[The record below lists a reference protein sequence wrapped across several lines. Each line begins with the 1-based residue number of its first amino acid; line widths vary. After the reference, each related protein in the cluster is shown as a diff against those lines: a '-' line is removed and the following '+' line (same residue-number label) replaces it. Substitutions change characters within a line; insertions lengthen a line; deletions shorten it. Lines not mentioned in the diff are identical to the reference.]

1 MMLDGNRKM
10 AASFATG
17 GQSPTSVS
25 RTLERVFEDA
35 QYSGE
40 VLLCGRNLKEYPK
53 FASKFDLADT
63 VYADI
68 SKNRFTEIPEEIG
81 EYASLE
87 RLNCYHNLIR
97 SIPENVGHL
106 QVLTHLNLSRNQLT
120 MLPAFLCQL
129 PMLEVLLANNN
140 KLVSL
145 PPEICKLE
153 RLMDLD
159 VSCNEISRL
168 PIEIGKLPL
177 LRRLNVRK
185 NLLVEIPPEISQLEL
200 RRIDFSANKIS
211 SIPIVFRS
219 MTTLEEMILDHN
231 PLTTPPAHVCTKGKA
246 HVMKFLQKVADRNKA
261 LLNDNEM
268 KWNCRKSFPQPAAPT
283 EEFSNLSPEQRWK
296 RHMLSSDSGYIDGS
310 DKSNWSLLEVN
321 KVSPPAWPECVSAT
335 PLAPCYDYIMRK
347 LGNNTNN
354 HHYLQ
359 QPTRL
364 YDNRIEVVNDLDEA
378 NCLALKAAE
387 AAKEQRQGRDEEL
400 QPKEPLREIPKEAAV
415 NSEPKTSSL
424 INMEDTFTRELQRQK
439 SNYERQ
445 KKHAVHLRMQQEE
458 AERELK
464 QPKSIDSQR
473 EEMRRL
479 NMIVKEKQDQEM
491 IRQRLQ
497 GDQDE
502 GKVESQQLPDAVQQQ
517 QQQQLAEVQK
527 SEELRRVEPVSR
539 VPLQEKEKATVRKDK
554 TEETLK
560 TKVDN
565 KINKERLKKNAVDN
579 CLSFLPLADSYDNCS
594 ENDYESMDT
603 SAGMLYSN
611 RKYGLGTR
619 AVKDEKKTTITTTT
633 SSTSQYRRIGSA
645 EPSKIKKQT
654 SDSASAS
661 NHLQKNGVPDENMN
675 PSPASSN
682 APSRSSSTS
691 SIHSSTNDKTV
702 SKTLSGSRL
711 RLDKSATSTS
721 SASSNVVRRT
731 KPGEKS
737 GSSQVSSTNSKIAV
751 TTSSRLHMSG
761 TKSNHVTPEEEFRLK
776 HEALMNQQKHESQIL
791 KQQLEEQRTKT
802 ASKDLVGMTKR
813 SPGDSSISYSSS
825 TAGTKTATKT
835 GKSLGS
841 GNKITPTGNRR
852 TTKLGLSSPSS
863 PSSAAPPPPHQNDK
877 GLNRKIV
884 LSANALKLLE
894 DLKDSDPNFTIRRHH
909 DQARGEIQQVES
921 LRNTIQA
928 RLKVTLPDNLPE
940 ALRDGVVLC
949 HLVNQIRPRAVATI
963 HVPSPAVPQLTMAK
977 CRRNVEHFL
986 EACRK
991 IGVDQAHLCA
1001 CDDIVEMLRPAR
1013 VAFTVE
1019 QLMCFPRL
1027 TAKDYLV
1034 TYFCAIILFSNL
1046 LLLWIFP
1053 QS

>member
-1 MMLDGNRKM
+1 
-10 AASFATG
+10 
-17 GQSPTSVS
+17 
-25 RTLERVFEDA
+25 
-35 QYSGE
+35 
-40 VLLCGRNLKEYPK
+40 
-53 FASKFDLADT
+53 
-63 VYADI
+63 
-68 SKNRFTEIPEEIG
+68 
-81 EYASLE
+81 
-87 RLNCYHNLIR
+87 
-97 SIPENVGHL
+97 
-106 QVLTHLNLSRNQLT
+106 
-120 MLPAFLCQL
+120 
-129 PMLEVLLANNN
+129 
-140 KLVSL
+140 
-145 PPEICKLE
+145 
-153 RLMDLD
+153 
-159 VSCNEISRL
+159 
-168 PIEIGKLPL
+168 
-177 LRRLNVRK
+177 
-185 NLLVEIPPEISQLEL
+185 
-200 RRIDFSANKIS
+200 
-211 SIPIVFRS
+211 
-219 MTTLEEMILDHN
+219 
-231 PLTTPPAHVCTKGKA
+231 
-246 HVMKFLQKVADRNKA
+246 MKFLQKVADRNKA

-424 INMEDTFTRELQRQK
+424 INMEDTFTRKSPYNGHKQGIEDPGQELQRQK

-565 KINKERLKKNAVDN
+565 N
-579 CLSFLPLADSYDNCS
+579 FLPLADSYDNCS

-761 TKSNHVTPEEEFRLK
+761 TKSNHVTP
-776 HEALMNQQKHESQIL
+776 
-791 KQQLEEQRTKT
+791 
-802 ASKDLVGMTKR
+802 R

-991 IGVDQAHLCA
+991 IGVDQGRMCSAH
-1001 CDDIVEMLRPAR
+1001 DILEEKGLAK
-1013 VAFTVE
+1013 VALTVSS
-1019 QLMCFPRL
+1019 
-1027 TAKDYLV
+1027 LV
-1034 TYFCAIILFSNL
+1034 ASTGSTKQAVV
-1046 LLLWIFP
+1046 
-1053 QS
+1053 

>member
-364 YDNRIEVVNDLDEA
+364 YDNRIE
-378 NCLALKAAE
+378 
-387 AAKEQRQGRDEEL
+387 
-400 QPKEPLREIPKEAAV
+400 
-415 NSEPKTSSL
+415 
-424 INMEDTFTRELQRQK
+424 ELQRQK

>member
-1 MMLDGNRKM
+1 M

-310 DKSNWSLLEVN
+310 DKSNWSLLEV
-321 KVSPPAWPECVSAT
+321 
-335 PLAPCYDYIMRK
+335 
-347 LGNNTNN
+347 
-354 HHYLQ
+354 
-359 QPTRL
+359 
-364 YDNRIEVVNDLDEA
+364 VNDLDEA

-424 INMEDTFTRELQRQK
+424 INMEDTFTRKSPYNGHKQGIEDPGQELQRQK

-761 TKSNHVTPEEEFRLK
+761 TKSNHVTP
-776 HEALMNQQKHESQIL
+776 
-791 KQQLEEQRTKT
+791 
-802 ASKDLVGMTKR
+802 R

-835 GKSLGS
+835 
-841 GNKITPTGNRR
+841 
-852 TTKLGLSSPSS
+852 
-863 PSSAAPPPPHQNDK
+863 
-877 GLNRKIV
+877 V

>member
-1 MMLDGNRKM
+1 M

-310 DKSNWSLLEVN
+310 DKSNWSLLE
-321 KVSPPAWPECVSAT
+321 
-335 PLAPCYDYIMRK
+335 
-347 LGNNTNN
+347 
-354 HHYLQ
+354 
-359 QPTRL
+359 
-364 YDNRIEVVNDLDEA
+364 
-378 NCLALKAAE
+378 
-387 AAKEQRQGRDEEL
+387 
-400 QPKEPLREIPKEAAV
+400 
-415 NSEPKTSSL
+415 
-424 INMEDTFTRELQRQK
+424 ELQRQK

>member
-1 MMLDGNRKM
+1 
-10 AASFATG
+10 
-17 GQSPTSVS
+17 
-25 RTLERVFEDA
+25 
-35 QYSGE
+35 
-40 VLLCGRNLKEYPK
+40 
-53 FASKFDLADT
+53 
-63 VYADI
+63 
-68 SKNRFTEIPEEIG
+68 
-81 EYASLE
+81 
-87 RLNCYHNLIR
+87 
-97 SIPENVGHL
+97 
-106 QVLTHLNLSRNQLT
+106 
-120 MLPAFLCQL
+120 
-129 PMLEVLLANNN
+129 
-140 KLVSL
+140 
-145 PPEICKLE
+145 
-153 RLMDLD
+153 
-159 VSCNEISRL
+159 
-168 PIEIGKLPL
+168 
-177 LRRLNVRK
+177 
-185 NLLVEIPPEISQLEL
+185 
-200 RRIDFSANKIS
+200 
-211 SIPIVFRS
+211 
-219 MTTLEEMILDHN
+219 
-231 PLTTPPAHVCTKGKA
+231 
-246 HVMKFLQKVADRNKA
+246 MKFLQKVADRNKA

-310 DKSNWSLLEVN
+310 DKSNWSLLEV
-321 KVSPPAWPECVSAT
+321 
-335 PLAPCYDYIMRK
+335 
-347 LGNNTNN
+347 
-354 HHYLQ
+354 
-359 QPTRL
+359 
-364 YDNRIEVVNDLDEA
+364 VNDLDEA

-424 INMEDTFTRELQRQK
+424 INMEDTFTRKSPYNGHKQGIEDPGQELQRQK

-565 KINKERLKKNAVDN
+565 N
-579 CLSFLPLADSYDNCS
+579 FLPLADSYDNCS

-835 GKSLGS
+835 G
-841 GNKITPTGNRR
+841 
-852 TTKLGLSSPSS
+852 
-863 PSSAAPPPPHQNDK
+863 
-877 GLNRKIV
+877 LNRKIV

>member
-1 MMLDGNRKM
+1 M

-310 DKSNWSLLEVN
+310 DKSNWSLLEV
-321 KVSPPAWPECVSAT
+321 
-335 PLAPCYDYIMRK
+335 
-347 LGNNTNN
+347 
-354 HHYLQ
+354 
-359 QPTRL
+359 
-364 YDNRIEVVNDLDEA
+364 VNDLDEA

-424 INMEDTFTRELQRQK
+424 INMEDTFTRKSPYNGHKQGIEDPGQELQRQK

-565 KINKERLKKNAVDN
+565 N
-579 CLSFLPLADSYDNCS
+579 
-594 ENDYESMDT
+594 
-603 SAGMLYSN
+603 N

>member
-53 FASKFDLADT
+53 FASKYDLADT

-219 MTTLEEMILDHN
+219 MNTLEEMILDHN

-283 EEFSNLSPEQRWK
+283 EEFTNLSPEQRWK

-321 KVSPPAWPECVSAT
+321 KLSPPAWPECVSAT
-335 PLAPCYDYIMRK
+335 PLAPCYEYIMRK

-354 HHYLQ
+354 HHHHLQ
-359 QPTRL
+359 QSTRL

-400 QPKEPLREIPKEAAV
+400 QPKEPPREIPKEAAV

-424 INMEDTFTRELQRQK
+424 INMEDTFTRRSPYNGHKQGIEDPGQELQRQK

-464 QPKSIDSQR
+464 QPKSLDSQR

-479 NMIVKEKQDQEM
+479 NMVVKEKQDQEM

-497 GDQDE
+497 GDQEE
-502 GKVESQQLPDAVQQQ
+502 GKVESQPLPDAVQQQ
-517 QQQQLAEVQK
+517 QLAEMQK
-527 SEELRRVEPVSR
+527 SEELRKIEPVSR
-539 VPLQEKEKATVRKDK
+539 VPLQEKEKATVKRDK

-619 AVKDEKKTTITTTT
+619 AVKDEKKTTITTT

-711 RLDKSATSTS
+711 RLDKSATSTP

-835 GKSLGS
+835 
-841 GNKITPTGNRR
+841 
-852 TTKLGLSSPSS
+852 
-863 PSSAAPPPPHQNDK
+863 

-1034 TYFCAIILFSNL
+1034 TYFCAIILLSNF

-1053 QS
+1053 PS

>member
-1 MMLDGNRKM
+1 
-10 AASFATG
+10 
-17 GQSPTSVS
+17 
-25 RTLERVFEDA
+25 
-35 QYSGE
+35 
-40 VLLCGRNLKEYPK
+40 
-53 FASKFDLADT
+53 
-63 VYADI
+63 
-68 SKNRFTEIPEEIG
+68 
-81 EYASLE
+81 
-87 RLNCYHNLIR
+87 
-97 SIPENVGHL
+97 
-106 QVLTHLNLSRNQLT
+106 
-120 MLPAFLCQL
+120 
-129 PMLEVLLANNN
+129 
-140 KLVSL
+140 
-145 PPEICKLE
+145 
-153 RLMDLD
+153 
-159 VSCNEISRL
+159 
-168 PIEIGKLPL
+168 
-177 LRRLNVRK
+177 
-185 NLLVEIPPEISQLEL
+185 
-200 RRIDFSANKIS
+200 
-211 SIPIVFRS
+211 
-219 MTTLEEMILDHN
+219 
-231 PLTTPPAHVCTKGKA
+231 
-246 HVMKFLQKVADRNKA
+246 MKFLQKVADRNKA

-310 DKSNWSLLEVN
+310 DKSNWSLLEV
-321 KVSPPAWPECVSAT
+321 
-335 PLAPCYDYIMRK
+335 
-347 LGNNTNN
+347 
-354 HHYLQ
+354 
-359 QPTRL
+359 
-364 YDNRIEVVNDLDEA
+364 VNDLDEA

-424 INMEDTFTRELQRQK
+424 INMEDTFTRKSPYNGHKQGIEDPGQELQRQK

-579 CLSFLPLADSYDNCS
+579 CL
-594 ENDYESMDT
+594 
-603 SAGMLYSN
+603 SN

>member
-53 FASKFDLADT
+53 FASKYDLADT

-219 MTTLEEMILDHN
+219 MNTLEEMILDHN

-283 EEFSNLSPEQRWK
+283 EEFTNLSPEQRWK

-321 KVSPPAWPECVSAT
+321 KLSPPAWPECVSAT
-335 PLAPCYDYIMRK
+335 PLAPCYEYIMRK

-354 HHYLQ
+354 HHHHLQ
-359 QPTRL
+359 QSTRL

-400 QPKEPLREIPKEAAV
+400 QPKEPPREIPKEAAV

-424 INMEDTFTRELQRQK
+424 INMEDTFTRRSPYNGHKQGIEDPGQELQRQK

-464 QPKSIDSQR
+464 QPKSLDSQR

-479 NMIVKEKQDQEM
+479 NMVVKEKQDQEM

-497 GDQDE
+497 GDQEE
-502 GKVESQQLPDAVQQQ
+502 GKVESQPLPDAVQQQ
-517 QQQQLAEVQK
+517 QLAEMQK
-527 SEELRRVEPVSR
+527 SEELRKIEPVSR
-539 VPLQEKEKATVRKDK
+539 VPLQEKEKATVKRDK

-619 AVKDEKKTTITTTT
+619 AVKDEKKTTITTT

-711 RLDKSATSTS
+711 RLDKSATSTP

-761 TKSNHVTPEEEFRLK
+761 TKSNHVTP
-776 HEALMNQQKHESQIL
+776 
-791 KQQLEEQRTKT
+791 
-802 ASKDLVGMTKR
+802 R

-852 TTKLGLSSPSS
+852 TTKLGLSSSS

-1034 TYFCAIILFSNL
+1034 TYFCAIILLSNF

-1053 QS
+1053 PS

>member
-1 MMLDGNRKM
+1 
-10 AASFATG
+10 
-17 GQSPTSVS
+17 
-25 RTLERVFEDA
+25 
-35 QYSGE
+35 
-40 VLLCGRNLKEYPK
+40 
-53 FASKFDLADT
+53 
-63 VYADI
+63 
-68 SKNRFTEIPEEIG
+68 
-81 EYASLE
+81 
-87 RLNCYHNLIR
+87 
-97 SIPENVGHL
+97 
-106 QVLTHLNLSRNQLT
+106 
-120 MLPAFLCQL
+120 
-129 PMLEVLLANNN
+129 
-140 KLVSL
+140 
-145 PPEICKLE
+145 
-153 RLMDLD
+153 
-159 VSCNEISRL
+159 
-168 PIEIGKLPL
+168 
-177 LRRLNVRK
+177 
-185 NLLVEIPPEISQLEL
+185 
-200 RRIDFSANKIS
+200 
-211 SIPIVFRS
+211 
-219 MTTLEEMILDHN
+219 
-231 PLTTPPAHVCTKGKA
+231 
-246 HVMKFLQKVADRNKA
+246 MKFLQKVADRNKA

-310 DKSNWSLLEVN
+310 DKSNWSLL
-321 KVSPPAWPECVSAT
+321 
-335 PLAPCYDYIMRK
+335 
-347 LGNNTNN
+347 
-354 HHYLQ
+354 
-359 QPTRL
+359 
-364 YDNRIEVVNDLDEA
+364 EVVNDLDEA

-565 KINKERLKKNAVDN
+565 N
-579 CLSFLPLADSYDNCS
+579 FLPLADSYDNCS

>member
-310 DKSNWSLLEVN
+310 DKSNWSLLE
-321 KVSPPAWPECVSAT
+321 
-335 PLAPCYDYIMRK
+335 
-347 LGNNTNN
+347 
-354 HHYLQ
+354 
-359 QPTRL
+359 
-364 YDNRIEVVNDLDEA
+364 
-378 NCLALKAAE
+378 
-387 AAKEQRQGRDEEL
+387 
-400 QPKEPLREIPKEAAV
+400 
-415 NSEPKTSSL
+415 
-424 INMEDTFTRELQRQK
+424 ELQRQK

>member
-1 MMLDGNRKM
+1 M

-310 DKSNWSLLEVN
+310 DKSNWSLLEV
-321 KVSPPAWPECVSAT
+321 
-335 PLAPCYDYIMRK
+335 
-347 LGNNTNN
+347 
-354 HHYLQ
+354 
-359 QPTRL
+359 
-364 YDNRIEVVNDLDEA
+364 VNDLDEA

-424 INMEDTFTRELQRQK
+424 INMEDTFTRKSPYNGHKQGIEDPGQELQRQK

-835 GKSLGS
+835 
-841 GNKITPTGNRR
+841 
-852 TTKLGLSSPSS
+852 
-863 PSSAAPPPPHQNDK
+863 
-877 GLNRKIV
+877 V

>member
-53 FASKFDLADT
+53 FASKYDLADT

-219 MTTLEEMILDHN
+219 MNTLEEMILDHN

-283 EEFSNLSPEQRWK
+283 EEFTNLSPEQRWK

-310 DKSNWSLLEVN
+310 DKSNWSLL
-321 KVSPPAWPECVSAT
+321 
-335 PLAPCYDYIMRK
+335 
-347 LGNNTNN
+347 
-354 HHYLQ
+354 
-359 QPTRL
+359 
-364 YDNRIEVVNDLDEA
+364 EVVNDLDEA

-400 QPKEPLREIPKEAAV
+400 QPKEPPREIPKEAAV

-424 INMEDTFTRELQRQK
+424 INMEDTFTRRSPYNGHKQGIEDPGQELQRQK

-464 QPKSIDSQR
+464 QPKSLDSQR

-479 NMIVKEKQDQEM
+479 NMVVKEKQDQEM

-497 GDQDE
+497 GDQEE
-502 GKVESQQLPDAVQQQ
+502 GKVESQPLPDAVQQQ
-517 QQQQLAEVQK
+517 QLAEMQK
-527 SEELRRVEPVSR
+527 SEELRKIEPVSR
-539 VPLQEKEKATVRKDK
+539 VPLQEKEKATVKRDK

-565 KINKERLKKNAVDN
+565 N
-579 CLSFLPLADSYDNCS
+579 FLPLADSYDNCS

-619 AVKDEKKTTITTTT
+619 AVKDEKKTTITTT

-711 RLDKSATSTS
+711 RLDKSATSTP

-835 GKSLGS
+835 
-841 GNKITPTGNRR
+841 
-852 TTKLGLSSPSS
+852 
-863 PSSAAPPPPHQNDK
+863 

-991 IGVDQAHLCA
+991 IGVDQGRMCSAH
-1001 CDDIVEMLRPAR
+1001 DILEEKGLAK
-1013 VAFTVE
+1013 VALTVSS
-1019 QLMCFPRL
+1019 
-1027 TAKDYLV
+1027 LV
-1034 TYFCAIILFSNL
+1034 ASTGSTKQAVV
-1046 LLLWIFP
+1046 
-1053 QS
+1053 

>member
-1 MMLDGNRKM
+1 
-10 AASFATG
+10 
-17 GQSPTSVS
+17 
-25 RTLERVFEDA
+25 
-35 QYSGE
+35 
-40 VLLCGRNLKEYPK
+40 
-53 FASKFDLADT
+53 
-63 VYADI
+63 
-68 SKNRFTEIPEEIG
+68 
-81 EYASLE
+81 
-87 RLNCYHNLIR
+87 
-97 SIPENVGHL
+97 
-106 QVLTHLNLSRNQLT
+106 
-120 MLPAFLCQL
+120 
-129 PMLEVLLANNN
+129 
-140 KLVSL
+140 
-145 PPEICKLE
+145 
-153 RLMDLD
+153 
-159 VSCNEISRL
+159 
-168 PIEIGKLPL
+168 
-177 LRRLNVRK
+177 
-185 NLLVEIPPEISQLEL
+185 
-200 RRIDFSANKIS
+200 
-211 SIPIVFRS
+211 
-219 MTTLEEMILDHN
+219 
-231 PLTTPPAHVCTKGKA
+231 
-246 HVMKFLQKVADRNKA
+246 MKFLQKVADRNKA

-310 DKSNWSLLEVN
+310 DKSNWSLL
-321 KVSPPAWPECVSAT
+321 
-335 PLAPCYDYIMRK
+335 
-347 LGNNTNN
+347 
-354 HHYLQ
+354 
-359 QPTRL
+359 
-364 YDNRIEVVNDLDEA
+364 EVVNDLDEA

-565 KINKERLKKNAVDN
+565 N
-579 CLSFLPLADSYDNCS
+579 FLPLADSYDNCS

-835 GKSLGS
+835 G
-841 GNKITPTGNRR
+841 
-852 TTKLGLSSPSS
+852 
-863 PSSAAPPPPHQNDK
+863 
-877 GLNRKIV
+877 LNRKIV

>member
-1 MMLDGNRKM
+1 
-10 AASFATG
+10 
-17 GQSPTSVS
+17 
-25 RTLERVFEDA
+25 
-35 QYSGE
+35 
-40 VLLCGRNLKEYPK
+40 
-53 FASKFDLADT
+53 
-63 VYADI
+63 
-68 SKNRFTEIPEEIG
+68 
-81 EYASLE
+81 
-87 RLNCYHNLIR
+87 
-97 SIPENVGHL
+97 
-106 QVLTHLNLSRNQLT
+106 
-120 MLPAFLCQL
+120 
-129 PMLEVLLANNN
+129 
-140 KLVSL
+140 
-145 PPEICKLE
+145 
-153 RLMDLD
+153 
-159 VSCNEISRL
+159 
-168 PIEIGKLPL
+168 
-177 LRRLNVRK
+177 
-185 NLLVEIPPEISQLEL
+185 
-200 RRIDFSANKIS
+200 
-211 SIPIVFRS
+211 
-219 MTTLEEMILDHN
+219 
-231 PLTTPPAHVCTKGKA
+231 
-246 HVMKFLQKVADRNKA
+246 MKFLQKVADRNKA

-310 DKSNWSLLEVN
+310 DKSNWSLLEV
-321 KVSPPAWPECVSAT
+321 
-335 PLAPCYDYIMRK
+335 
-347 LGNNTNN
+347 
-354 HHYLQ
+354 
-359 QPTRL
+359 
-364 YDNRIEVVNDLDEA
+364 VNDLDEA

-424 INMEDTFTRELQRQK
+424 INMEDTFTRKSPYNGHKQGIEDPGQELQRQK

-565 KINKERLKKNAVDN
+565 N
-579 CLSFLPLADSYDNCS
+579 FLPLADSYDNCS

>member
-1 MMLDGNRKM
+1 
-10 AASFATG
+10 
-17 GQSPTSVS
+17 
-25 RTLERVFEDA
+25 
-35 QYSGE
+35 
-40 VLLCGRNLKEYPK
+40 
-53 FASKFDLADT
+53 
-63 VYADI
+63 
-68 SKNRFTEIPEEIG
+68 
-81 EYASLE
+81 
-87 RLNCYHNLIR
+87 
-97 SIPENVGHL
+97 
-106 QVLTHLNLSRNQLT
+106 
-120 MLPAFLCQL
+120 
-129 PMLEVLLANNN
+129 
-140 KLVSL
+140 
-145 PPEICKLE
+145 
-153 RLMDLD
+153 
-159 VSCNEISRL
+159 
-168 PIEIGKLPL
+168 
-177 LRRLNVRK
+177 
-185 NLLVEIPPEISQLEL
+185 
-200 RRIDFSANKIS
+200 
-211 SIPIVFRS
+211 
-219 MTTLEEMILDHN
+219 
-231 PLTTPPAHVCTKGKA
+231 
-246 HVMKFLQKVADRNKA
+246 MKFLQKVADRNKA

-424 INMEDTFTRELQRQK
+424 INMEDTFTRKSPYNGHKQGIEDPGQELQRQK

-579 CLSFLPLADSYDNCS
+579 CL
-594 ENDYESMDT
+594 
-603 SAGMLYSN
+603 SN

-761 TKSNHVTPEEEFRLK
+761 TKSNHVTP
-776 HEALMNQQKHESQIL
+776 
-791 KQQLEEQRTKT
+791 
-802 ASKDLVGMTKR
+802 R

-991 IGVDQAHLCA
+991 IGVDQGRMCSAH
-1001 CDDIVEMLRPAR
+1001 DILEEKGLAK
-1013 VAFTVE
+1013 VALTVSS
-1019 QLMCFPRL
+1019 
-1027 TAKDYLV
+1027 LV
-1034 TYFCAIILFSNL
+1034 ASTGSTKQAVV
-1046 LLLWIFP
+1046 
-1053 QS
+1053 

>member
-1 MMLDGNRKM
+1 
-10 AASFATG
+10 
-17 GQSPTSVS
+17 
-25 RTLERVFEDA
+25 
-35 QYSGE
+35 
-40 VLLCGRNLKEYPK
+40 
-53 FASKFDLADT
+53 
-63 VYADI
+63 
-68 SKNRFTEIPEEIG
+68 
-81 EYASLE
+81 
-87 RLNCYHNLIR
+87 
-97 SIPENVGHL
+97 
-106 QVLTHLNLSRNQLT
+106 
-120 MLPAFLCQL
+120 
-129 PMLEVLLANNN
+129 
-140 KLVSL
+140 
-145 PPEICKLE
+145 
-153 RLMDLD
+153 
-159 VSCNEISRL
+159 
-168 PIEIGKLPL
+168 
-177 LRRLNVRK
+177 
-185 NLLVEIPPEISQLEL
+185 
-200 RRIDFSANKIS
+200 
-211 SIPIVFRS
+211 
-219 MTTLEEMILDHN
+219 
-231 PLTTPPAHVCTKGKA
+231 
-246 HVMKFLQKVADRNKA
+246 MKFLQKVADRNKA

-310 DKSNWSLLEVN
+310 DKSNWSLL
-321 KVSPPAWPECVSAT
+321 
-335 PLAPCYDYIMRK
+335 
-347 LGNNTNN
+347 
-354 HHYLQ
+354 
-359 QPTRL
+359 
-364 YDNRIEVVNDLDEA
+364 EVVNDLDEA

-565 KINKERLKKNAVDN
+565 N
-579 CLSFLPLADSYDNCS
+579 FLPLADSYDNCS

-761 TKSNHVTPEEEFRLK
+761 TKSNHVTP
-776 HEALMNQQKHESQIL
+776 
-791 KQQLEEQRTKT
+791 
-802 ASKDLVGMTKR
+802 R

-991 IGVDQAHLCA
+991 IGVDQGRMCSAH
-1001 CDDIVEMLRPAR
+1001 DILEEKGLAK
-1013 VAFTVE
+1013 VALTVSS
-1019 QLMCFPRL
+1019 
-1027 TAKDYLV
+1027 LV
-1034 TYFCAIILFSNL
+1034 ASTGSTKQAVV
-1046 LLLWIFP
+1046 
-1053 QS
+1053 

>member
-1 MMLDGNRKM
+1 
-10 AASFATG
+10 
-17 GQSPTSVS
+17 
-25 RTLERVFEDA
+25 
-35 QYSGE
+35 
-40 VLLCGRNLKEYPK
+40 
-53 FASKFDLADT
+53 
-63 VYADI
+63 
-68 SKNRFTEIPEEIG
+68 
-81 EYASLE
+81 
-87 RLNCYHNLIR
+87 
-97 SIPENVGHL
+97 
-106 QVLTHLNLSRNQLT
+106 
-120 MLPAFLCQL
+120 
-129 PMLEVLLANNN
+129 
-140 KLVSL
+140 
-145 PPEICKLE
+145 
-153 RLMDLD
+153 
-159 VSCNEISRL
+159 
-168 PIEIGKLPL
+168 
-177 LRRLNVRK
+177 
-185 NLLVEIPPEISQLEL
+185 
-200 RRIDFSANKIS
+200 
-211 SIPIVFRS
+211 
-219 MTTLEEMILDHN
+219 
-231 PLTTPPAHVCTKGKA
+231 
-246 HVMKFLQKVADRNKA
+246 MKFLQKVADRNKA

-310 DKSNWSLLEVN
+310 DKSNWSLL
-321 KVSPPAWPECVSAT
+321 
-335 PLAPCYDYIMRK
+335 
-347 LGNNTNN
+347 
-354 HHYLQ
+354 
-359 QPTRL
+359 
-364 YDNRIEVVNDLDEA
+364 EVVNDLDEA

-565 KINKERLKKNAVDN
+565 N
-579 CLSFLPLADSYDNCS
+579 FLPLADSYDNCS

-761 TKSNHVTPEEEFRLK
+761 TKSNHVTP
-776 HEALMNQQKHESQIL
+776 
-791 KQQLEEQRTKT
+791 
-802 ASKDLVGMTKR
+802 R

>member
-1 MMLDGNRKM
+1 
-10 AASFATG
+10 
-17 GQSPTSVS
+17 
-25 RTLERVFEDA
+25 
-35 QYSGE
+35 
-40 VLLCGRNLKEYPK
+40 
-53 FASKFDLADT
+53 
-63 VYADI
+63 
-68 SKNRFTEIPEEIG
+68 
-81 EYASLE
+81 
-87 RLNCYHNLIR
+87 
-97 SIPENVGHL
+97 
-106 QVLTHLNLSRNQLT
+106 
-120 MLPAFLCQL
+120 
-129 PMLEVLLANNN
+129 
-140 KLVSL
+140 
-145 PPEICKLE
+145 
-153 RLMDLD
+153 
-159 VSCNEISRL
+159 
-168 PIEIGKLPL
+168 
-177 LRRLNVRK
+177 
-185 NLLVEIPPEISQLEL
+185 
-200 RRIDFSANKIS
+200 
-211 SIPIVFRS
+211 
-219 MTTLEEMILDHN
+219 
-231 PLTTPPAHVCTKGKA
+231 
-246 HVMKFLQKVADRNKA
+246 MKFLQKVADRNKA

-424 INMEDTFTRELQRQK
+424 INMEDTFTRKSPYNGHKQGIEDPGQELQRQK

-565 KINKERLKKNAVDN
+565 N
-579 CLSFLPLADSYDNCS
+579 FLPLADSYDNCS

-835 GKSLGS
+835 G
-841 GNKITPTGNRR
+841 
-852 TTKLGLSSPSS
+852 
-863 PSSAAPPPPHQNDK
+863 
-877 GLNRKIV
+877 LNRKIV

-991 IGVDQAHLCA
+991 IGVDQGRMCSAH
-1001 CDDIVEMLRPAR
+1001 DILEEKGLAK
-1013 VAFTVE
+1013 VALTVSS
-1019 QLMCFPRL
+1019 
-1027 TAKDYLV
+1027 LV
-1034 TYFCAIILFSNL
+1034 ASTGSTKQAVV
-1046 LLLWIFP
+1046 
-1053 QS
+1053 

>member
-1 MMLDGNRKM
+1 
-10 AASFATG
+10 
-17 GQSPTSVS
+17 
-25 RTLERVFEDA
+25 
-35 QYSGE
+35 
-40 VLLCGRNLKEYPK
+40 
-53 FASKFDLADT
+53 
-63 VYADI
+63 
-68 SKNRFTEIPEEIG
+68 
-81 EYASLE
+81 
-87 RLNCYHNLIR
+87 
-97 SIPENVGHL
+97 
-106 QVLTHLNLSRNQLT
+106 
-120 MLPAFLCQL
+120 
-129 PMLEVLLANNN
+129 
-140 KLVSL
+140 
-145 PPEICKLE
+145 
-153 RLMDLD
+153 
-159 VSCNEISRL
+159 
-168 PIEIGKLPL
+168 
-177 LRRLNVRK
+177 
-185 NLLVEIPPEISQLEL
+185 
-200 RRIDFSANKIS
+200 
-211 SIPIVFRS
+211 
-219 MTTLEEMILDHN
+219 
-231 PLTTPPAHVCTKGKA
+231 
-246 HVMKFLQKVADRNKA
+246 MKFLQKVADRNKA

-310 DKSNWSLLEVN
+310 DKSNWSLLEV
-321 KVSPPAWPECVSAT
+321 
-335 PLAPCYDYIMRK
+335 
-347 LGNNTNN
+347 
-354 HHYLQ
+354 
-359 QPTRL
+359 
-364 YDNRIEVVNDLDEA
+364 VNDLDEA

-424 INMEDTFTRELQRQK
+424 INMEDTFTRKSPYNGHKQGIEDPGQELQRQK

-565 KINKERLKKNAVDN
+565 N
-579 CLSFLPLADSYDNCS
+579 FLPLADSYDNCS

-835 GKSLGS
+835 G
-841 GNKITPTGNRR
+841 
-852 TTKLGLSSPSS
+852 
-863 PSSAAPPPPHQNDK
+863 
-877 GLNRKIV
+877 LNRKIV

-991 IGVDQAHLCA
+991 IGVDQGRMCSAH
-1001 CDDIVEMLRPAR
+1001 DILEEKGLAK
-1013 VAFTVE
+1013 VALTVSS
-1019 QLMCFPRL
+1019 
-1027 TAKDYLV
+1027 LV
-1034 TYFCAIILFSNL
+1034 ASTGSTKQAVV
-1046 LLLWIFP
+1046 
-1053 QS
+1053 

>member
-1 MMLDGNRKM
+1 
-10 AASFATG
+10 
-17 GQSPTSVS
+17 
-25 RTLERVFEDA
+25 
-35 QYSGE
+35 
-40 VLLCGRNLKEYPK
+40 
-53 FASKFDLADT
+53 
-63 VYADI
+63 
-68 SKNRFTEIPEEIG
+68 
-81 EYASLE
+81 
-87 RLNCYHNLIR
+87 
-97 SIPENVGHL
+97 
-106 QVLTHLNLSRNQLT
+106 
-120 MLPAFLCQL
+120 
-129 PMLEVLLANNN
+129 
-140 KLVSL
+140 
-145 PPEICKLE
+145 
-153 RLMDLD
+153 
-159 VSCNEISRL
+159 
-168 PIEIGKLPL
+168 
-177 LRRLNVRK
+177 
-185 NLLVEIPPEISQLEL
+185 
-200 RRIDFSANKIS
+200 
-211 SIPIVFRS
+211 
-219 MTTLEEMILDHN
+219 
-231 PLTTPPAHVCTKGKA
+231 
-246 HVMKFLQKVADRNKA
+246 MKFLQKVADRNKA

-424 INMEDTFTRELQRQK
+424 INMEDTFTRKSPYNGHKQGIEDPGQELQRQK

-579 CLSFLPLADSYDNCS
+579 CL
-594 ENDYESMDT
+594 
-603 SAGMLYSN
+603 SN

-761 TKSNHVTPEEEFRLK
+761 TKSNHVTP
-776 HEALMNQQKHESQIL
+776 
-791 KQQLEEQRTKT
+791 
-802 ASKDLVGMTKR
+802 R

>member
-53 FASKFDLADT
+53 FASKYDLADT

-219 MTTLEEMILDHN
+219 MNTLEEMILDHN

-283 EEFSNLSPEQRWK
+283 EEFTNLSPEQRWK

-310 DKSNWSLLEVN
+310 DKSNWSLL
-321 KVSPPAWPECVSAT
+321 
-335 PLAPCYDYIMRK
+335 
-347 LGNNTNN
+347 
-354 HHYLQ
+354 
-359 QPTRL
+359 
-364 YDNRIEVVNDLDEA
+364 EVVNDLDEA

-400 QPKEPLREIPKEAAV
+400 QPKEPPREIPKEAAV

-424 INMEDTFTRELQRQK
+424 INMEDTFTRRSPYNGHKQGIEDPGQELQRQK

-464 QPKSIDSQR
+464 QPKSLDSQR

-479 NMIVKEKQDQEM
+479 NMVVKEKQDQEM

-497 GDQDE
+497 GDQEE
-502 GKVESQQLPDAVQQQ
+502 GKVESQPLPDAVQQQ
-517 QQQQLAEVQK
+517 QLAEMQK
-527 SEELRRVEPVSR
+527 SEELRKIEPVSR
-539 VPLQEKEKATVRKDK
+539 VPLQEKEKATVKRDK

-619 AVKDEKKTTITTTT
+619 AVKDEKKTTITTT

-711 RLDKSATSTS
+711 RLDKSATSTP

-852 TTKLGLSSPSS
+852 TTKLGLSSSS

-1034 TYFCAIILFSNL
+1034 TYFCAIILLSNF

-1053 QS
+1053 PS

>member
-1 MMLDGNRKM
+1 
-10 AASFATG
+10 
-17 GQSPTSVS
+17 
-25 RTLERVFEDA
+25 
-35 QYSGE
+35 
-40 VLLCGRNLKEYPK
+40 
-53 FASKFDLADT
+53 
-63 VYADI
+63 
-68 SKNRFTEIPEEIG
+68 
-81 EYASLE
+81 
-87 RLNCYHNLIR
+87 
-97 SIPENVGHL
+97 
-106 QVLTHLNLSRNQLT
+106 
-120 MLPAFLCQL
+120 
-129 PMLEVLLANNN
+129 
-140 KLVSL
+140 
-145 PPEICKLE
+145 
-153 RLMDLD
+153 
-159 VSCNEISRL
+159 
-168 PIEIGKLPL
+168 
-177 LRRLNVRK
+177 
-185 NLLVEIPPEISQLEL
+185 
-200 RRIDFSANKIS
+200 
-211 SIPIVFRS
+211 
-219 MTTLEEMILDHN
+219 
-231 PLTTPPAHVCTKGKA
+231 
-246 HVMKFLQKVADRNKA
+246 MKFLQKVADRNKA

-565 KINKERLKKNAVDN
+565 N
-579 CLSFLPLADSYDNCS
+579 FLPLADSYDNCS

-761 TKSNHVTPEEEFRLK
+761 TKSNHVTP
-776 HEALMNQQKHESQIL
+776 
-791 KQQLEEQRTKT
+791 
-802 ASKDLVGMTKR
+802 R

-991 IGVDQAHLCA
+991 IGVDQGRMCSAH
-1001 CDDIVEMLRPAR
+1001 DILEEKGLAK
-1013 VAFTVE
+1013 VALTVSS
-1019 QLMCFPRL
+1019 
-1027 TAKDYLV
+1027 LV
-1034 TYFCAIILFSNL
+1034 ASTGSTKQAVV
-1046 LLLWIFP
+1046 
-1053 QS
+1053 

>member
-1 MMLDGNRKM
+1 
-10 AASFATG
+10 
-17 GQSPTSVS
+17 
-25 RTLERVFEDA
+25 
-35 QYSGE
+35 
-40 VLLCGRNLKEYPK
+40 
-53 FASKFDLADT
+53 
-63 VYADI
+63 
-68 SKNRFTEIPEEIG
+68 
-81 EYASLE
+81 
-87 RLNCYHNLIR
+87 
-97 SIPENVGHL
+97 
-106 QVLTHLNLSRNQLT
+106 
-120 MLPAFLCQL
+120 
-129 PMLEVLLANNN
+129 
-140 KLVSL
+140 
-145 PPEICKLE
+145 
-153 RLMDLD
+153 
-159 VSCNEISRL
+159 
-168 PIEIGKLPL
+168 
-177 LRRLNVRK
+177 
-185 NLLVEIPPEISQLEL
+185 
-200 RRIDFSANKIS
+200 
-211 SIPIVFRS
+211 
-219 MTTLEEMILDHN
+219 
-231 PLTTPPAHVCTKGKA
+231 
-246 HVMKFLQKVADRNKA
+246 MKFLQKVADRNKA

-310 DKSNWSLLEVN
+310 DKSNWSLL
-321 KVSPPAWPECVSAT
+321 
-335 PLAPCYDYIMRK
+335 
-347 LGNNTNN
+347 
-354 HHYLQ
+354 
-359 QPTRL
+359 
-364 YDNRIEVVNDLDEA
+364 EVVNDLDEA

-565 KINKERLKKNAVDN
+565 N
-579 CLSFLPLADSYDNCS
+579 FLPLADSYDNCS

-991 IGVDQAHLCA
+991 IGVDQGRMCSAH
-1001 CDDIVEMLRPAR
+1001 DILEEKGLAK
-1013 VAFTVE
+1013 VALTVSS
-1019 QLMCFPRL
+1019 
-1027 TAKDYLV
+1027 LV
-1034 TYFCAIILFSNL
+1034 ASTGSTKQAVV
-1046 LLLWIFP
+1046 
-1053 QS
+1053 

>member
-1 MMLDGNRKM
+1 
-10 AASFATG
+10 
-17 GQSPTSVS
+17 
-25 RTLERVFEDA
+25 
-35 QYSGE
+35 
-40 VLLCGRNLKEYPK
+40 
-53 FASKFDLADT
+53 
-63 VYADI
+63 
-68 SKNRFTEIPEEIG
+68 
-81 EYASLE
+81 
-87 RLNCYHNLIR
+87 
-97 SIPENVGHL
+97 
-106 QVLTHLNLSRNQLT
+106 
-120 MLPAFLCQL
+120 
-129 PMLEVLLANNN
+129 
-140 KLVSL
+140 
-145 PPEICKLE
+145 
-153 RLMDLD
+153 
-159 VSCNEISRL
+159 
-168 PIEIGKLPL
+168 
-177 LRRLNVRK
+177 
-185 NLLVEIPPEISQLEL
+185 
-200 RRIDFSANKIS
+200 
-211 SIPIVFRS
+211 
-219 MTTLEEMILDHN
+219 
-231 PLTTPPAHVCTKGKA
+231 
-246 HVMKFLQKVADRNKA
+246 MKFLQKVADRNKA

-565 KINKERLKKNAVDN
+565 N
-579 CLSFLPLADSYDNCS
+579 FLPLADSYDNCS

-761 TKSNHVTPEEEFRLK
+761 TKSNHVTP
-776 HEALMNQQKHESQIL
+776 
-791 KQQLEEQRTKT
+791 
-802 ASKDLVGMTKR
+802 R

>member
-53 FASKFDLADT
+53 FASKYDLADT

-219 MTTLEEMILDHN
+219 MNTLEEMILDHN

-283 EEFSNLSPEQRWK
+283 EEFTNLSPEQRWK

-310 DKSNWSLLEVN
+310 DKSNWSLLER
-321 KVSPPAWPECVSAT
+321 SP
-335 PLAPCYDYIMRK
+335 YNGHK
-347 LGNNTNN
+347 QG
-354 HHYLQ
+354 
-359 QPTRL
+359 
-364 YDNRIEVVNDLDEA
+364 IEDPG
-378 NCLALKAAE
+378 
-387 AAKEQRQGRDEEL
+387 Q
-400 QPKEPLREIPKEAAV
+400 
-415 NSEPKTSSL
+415 
-424 INMEDTFTRELQRQK
+424 ELQRQK

-464 QPKSIDSQR
+464 QPKSLDSQR

-479 NMIVKEKQDQEM
+479 NMVVKEKQDQEM

-497 GDQDE
+497 GDQEE
-502 GKVESQQLPDAVQQQ
+502 GKVESQPLPDAVQQQ
-517 QQQQLAEVQK
+517 QLAEMQK
-527 SEELRRVEPVSR
+527 SEELRKIEPVSR
-539 VPLQEKEKATVRKDK
+539 VPLQEKEKATVKRDK

-619 AVKDEKKTTITTTT
+619 AVKDEKKTTITTT

-711 RLDKSATSTS
+711 RLDKSATSTP

-852 TTKLGLSSPSS
+852 TTKLGLSSSS

-1034 TYFCAIILFSNL
+1034 TYFCAIILLSNF

-1053 QS
+1053 PS

>member
-1 MMLDGNRKM
+1 
-10 AASFATG
+10 
-17 GQSPTSVS
+17 
-25 RTLERVFEDA
+25 
-35 QYSGE
+35 
-40 VLLCGRNLKEYPK
+40 
-53 FASKFDLADT
+53 
-63 VYADI
+63 
-68 SKNRFTEIPEEIG
+68 
-81 EYASLE
+81 
-87 RLNCYHNLIR
+87 
-97 SIPENVGHL
+97 
-106 QVLTHLNLSRNQLT
+106 
-120 MLPAFLCQL
+120 
-129 PMLEVLLANNN
+129 
-140 KLVSL
+140 
-145 PPEICKLE
+145 
-153 RLMDLD
+153 
-159 VSCNEISRL
+159 
-168 PIEIGKLPL
+168 
-177 LRRLNVRK
+177 
-185 NLLVEIPPEISQLEL
+185 
-200 RRIDFSANKIS
+200 
-211 SIPIVFRS
+211 
-219 MTTLEEMILDHN
+219 
-231 PLTTPPAHVCTKGKA
+231 
-246 HVMKFLQKVADRNKA
+246 MKFLQKVADRNKA

-579 CLSFLPLADSYDNCS
+579 CLS
-594 ENDYESMDT
+594 
-603 SAGMLYSN
+603 N

-761 TKSNHVTPEEEFRLK
+761 TKSNHVTP
-776 HEALMNQQKHESQIL
+776 
-791 KQQLEEQRTKT
+791 
-802 ASKDLVGMTKR
+802 R

-991 IGVDQAHLCA
+991 IGVDQGRMCSAH
-1001 CDDIVEMLRPAR
+1001 DILEEKGLAK
-1013 VAFTVE
+1013 VALTVSS
-1019 QLMCFPRL
+1019 
-1027 TAKDYLV
+1027 LV
-1034 TYFCAIILFSNL
+1034 ASTGSTKQAVV
-1046 LLLWIFP
+1046 
-1053 QS
+1053 

>member
-1 MMLDGNRKM
+1 
-10 AASFATG
+10 
-17 GQSPTSVS
+17 
-25 RTLERVFEDA
+25 
-35 QYSGE
+35 
-40 VLLCGRNLKEYPK
+40 
-53 FASKFDLADT
+53 
-63 VYADI
+63 
-68 SKNRFTEIPEEIG
+68 
-81 EYASLE
+81 
-87 RLNCYHNLIR
+87 
-97 SIPENVGHL
+97 
-106 QVLTHLNLSRNQLT
+106 
-120 MLPAFLCQL
+120 
-129 PMLEVLLANNN
+129 
-140 KLVSL
+140 
-145 PPEICKLE
+145 
-153 RLMDLD
+153 
-159 VSCNEISRL
+159 
-168 PIEIGKLPL
+168 
-177 LRRLNVRK
+177 
-185 NLLVEIPPEISQLEL
+185 
-200 RRIDFSANKIS
+200 
-211 SIPIVFRS
+211 
-219 MTTLEEMILDHN
+219 
-231 PLTTPPAHVCTKGKA
+231 
-246 HVMKFLQKVADRNKA
+246 MKFLQKVADRNKA

-310 DKSNWSLLEVN
+310 DKSNWSLLEV
-321 KVSPPAWPECVSAT
+321 
-335 PLAPCYDYIMRK
+335 
-347 LGNNTNN
+347 
-354 HHYLQ
+354 
-359 QPTRL
+359 
-364 YDNRIEVVNDLDEA
+364 VNDLDEA

-424 INMEDTFTRELQRQK
+424 INMEDTFTRKSPYNGHKQGIEDPGQELQRQK

-565 KINKERLKKNAVDN
+565 N
-579 CLSFLPLADSYDNCS
+579 FLPLADSYDNCS

-991 IGVDQAHLCA
+991 IGVDQGRMCSAH
-1001 CDDIVEMLRPAR
+1001 DILEEKGLAK
-1013 VAFTVE
+1013 VALTVSS
-1019 QLMCFPRL
+1019 
-1027 TAKDYLV
+1027 LV
-1034 TYFCAIILFSNL
+1034 ASTGSTKQAVV
-1046 LLLWIFP
+1046 
-1053 QS
+1053 

>member
-53 FASKFDLADT
+53 FASKYDLADT

-219 MTTLEEMILDHN
+219 MNTLEEMILDHN

-283 EEFSNLSPEQRWK
+283 EEFTNLSPEQRWK

-310 DKSNWSLLEVN
+310 DKSNWSLLE
-321 KVSPPAWPECVSAT
+321 
-335 PLAPCYDYIMRK
+335 
-347 LGNNTNN
+347 
-354 HHYLQ
+354 
-359 QPTRL
+359 
-364 YDNRIEVVNDLDEA
+364 
-378 NCLALKAAE
+378 
-387 AAKEQRQGRDEEL
+387 
-400 QPKEPLREIPKEAAV
+400 
-415 NSEPKTSSL
+415 
-424 INMEDTFTRELQRQK
+424 ELQRQK

-464 QPKSIDSQR
+464 QPKSLDSQR

-479 NMIVKEKQDQEM
+479 NMVVKEKQDQEM

-497 GDQDE
+497 GDQEE
-502 GKVESQQLPDAVQQQ
+502 GKVESQPLPDAVQQQ
-517 QQQQLAEVQK
+517 QLAEMQK
-527 SEELRRVEPVSR
+527 SEELRKIEPVSR
-539 VPLQEKEKATVRKDK
+539 VPLQEKEKATVKRDK

-619 AVKDEKKTTITTTT
+619 AVKDEKKTTITTT

-711 RLDKSATSTS
+711 RLDKSATSTP

-852 TTKLGLSSPSS
+852 TTKLGLSSSS

-1034 TYFCAIILFSNL
+1034 TYFCAIILLSNF

-1053 QS
+1053 PS

>member
-53 FASKFDLADT
+53 FASKYDLADT

-219 MTTLEEMILDHN
+219 MNTLEEMILDHN

-283 EEFSNLSPEQRWK
+283 EEFTNLSPEQRWK

-321 KVSPPAWPECVSAT
+321 KLSPPAWPECVSAT
-335 PLAPCYDYIMRK
+335 PLAPCYEYIMRK

-354 HHYLQ
+354 HHHHLQ
-359 QPTRL
+359 QSTRL

-400 QPKEPLREIPKEAAV
+400 QPKEPPREIPKEAAV

-424 INMEDTFTRELQRQK
+424 INMEDTFTRRSPYNGHKQGIEDPGQELQRQK

-464 QPKSIDSQR
+464 QPKSLDSQR

-479 NMIVKEKQDQEM
+479 NMVVKEKQDQEM

-497 GDQDE
+497 GDQEE
-502 GKVESQQLPDAVQQQ
+502 GKVESQPLPDAVQQQ
-517 QQQQLAEVQK
+517 QLAEMQK
-527 SEELRRVEPVSR
+527 SEELRKIEPVSR
-539 VPLQEKEKATVRKDK
+539 VPLQEKEKATVKRDK

-565 KINKERLKKNAVDN
+565 N
-579 CLSFLPLADSYDNCS
+579 
-594 ENDYESMDT
+594 
-603 SAGMLYSN
+603 N

-619 AVKDEKKTTITTTT
+619 AVKDEKKTTITTT

-711 RLDKSATSTS
+711 RLDKSATSTP

-852 TTKLGLSSPSS
+852 TTKLGLSSSS

-1034 TYFCAIILFSNL
+1034 TYFCAIILLSNF

-1053 QS
+1053 PS

>member
-53 FASKFDLADT
+53 FASKYDLADT

-219 MTTLEEMILDHN
+219 MNTLEEMILDHN

-283 EEFSNLSPEQRWK
+283 EEFTNLSPEQRWK

-321 KVSPPAWPECVSAT
+321 KLSPPAWPECVSAT
-335 PLAPCYDYIMRK
+335 PLAPCYEYIMRK

-354 HHYLQ
+354 HHHHLQ
-359 QPTRL
+359 QSTRL

-400 QPKEPLREIPKEAAV
+400 QPKEPPREIPKEAAV

-424 INMEDTFTRELQRQK
+424 INMEDTFTRRSPYNGHKQGIEDPGQELQRQK

-464 QPKSIDSQR
+464 QPKSLDSQR

-479 NMIVKEKQDQEM
+479 NMVVKEKQDQEM

-497 GDQDE
+497 GDQEE
-502 GKVESQQLPDAVQQQ
+502 GKVESQPLPDAVQQQ
-517 QQQQLAEVQK
+517 QLAEMQK
-527 SEELRRVEPVSR
+527 SEELRKIEPVSR
-539 VPLQEKEKATVRKDK
+539 VPLQEKEKATVKRDK

-619 AVKDEKKTTITTTT
+619 AVKDEKKTTITTT

-711 RLDKSATSTS
+711 RLDKSATSTP

-761 TKSNHVTPEEEFRLK
+761 TKSNHVTP
-776 HEALMNQQKHESQIL
+776 
-791 KQQLEEQRTKT
+791 
-802 ASKDLVGMTKR
+802 R

-835 GKSLGS
+835 
-841 GNKITPTGNRR
+841 
-852 TTKLGLSSPSS
+852 
-863 PSSAAPPPPHQNDK
+863 

-1034 TYFCAIILFSNL
+1034 TYFCAIILLSNF

-1053 QS
+1053 PS

>member
-53 FASKFDLADT
+53 FASKYDLADT

-219 MTTLEEMILDHN
+219 MNTLEEMILDHN

-283 EEFSNLSPEQRWK
+283 EEFTNLSPEQRWK

-321 KVSPPAWPECVSAT
+321 KLSPPAWPECVSAT
-335 PLAPCYDYIMRK
+335 PLAPCYEYIMRK

-354 HHYLQ
+354 HHHHLQ
-359 QPTRL
+359 QSTRL

-400 QPKEPLREIPKEAAV
+400 QPKEPPREIPKEAAV

-424 INMEDTFTRELQRQK
+424 INMEDTFTRRSPYNGHKQGIEDPGQELQRQK

-464 QPKSIDSQR
+464 QPKSLDSQR

-479 NMIVKEKQDQEM
+479 NMVVKEKQDQEM

-497 GDQDE
+497 GDQEE
-502 GKVESQQLPDAVQQQ
+502 GKVESQPLPDAVQQQ
-517 QQQQLAEVQK
+517 QLAEMQK
-527 SEELRRVEPVSR
+527 SEELRKIEPVSR
-539 VPLQEKEKATVRKDK
+539 VPLQEKEKATVKRDK

-619 AVKDEKKTTITTTT
+619 AVKDEKKTTITTT

-711 RLDKSATSTS
+711 RLDKSATSTP

-761 TKSNHVTPEEEFRLK
+761 TKSNHVTP
-776 HEALMNQQKHESQIL
+776 
-791 KQQLEEQRTKT
+791 
-802 ASKDLVGMTKR
+802 R

-835 GKSLGS
+835 
-841 GNKITPTGNRR
+841 
-852 TTKLGLSSPSS
+852 
-863 PSSAAPPPPHQNDK
+863 
-877 GLNRKIV
+877 V

-1034 TYFCAIILFSNL
+1034 TYFCAIILLSNF

-1053 QS
+1053 PS

>member
-1 MMLDGNRKM
+1 
-10 AASFATG
+10 
-17 GQSPTSVS
+17 
-25 RTLERVFEDA
+25 
-35 QYSGE
+35 
-40 VLLCGRNLKEYPK
+40 
-53 FASKFDLADT
+53 
-63 VYADI
+63 
-68 SKNRFTEIPEEIG
+68 
-81 EYASLE
+81 
-87 RLNCYHNLIR
+87 
-97 SIPENVGHL
+97 
-106 QVLTHLNLSRNQLT
+106 
-120 MLPAFLCQL
+120 
-129 PMLEVLLANNN
+129 
-140 KLVSL
+140 
-145 PPEICKLE
+145 
-153 RLMDLD
+153 
-159 VSCNEISRL
+159 
-168 PIEIGKLPL
+168 
-177 LRRLNVRK
+177 
-185 NLLVEIPPEISQLEL
+185 
-200 RRIDFSANKIS
+200 
-211 SIPIVFRS
+211 
-219 MTTLEEMILDHN
+219 
-231 PLTTPPAHVCTKGKA
+231 
-246 HVMKFLQKVADRNKA
+246 MKFLQKVADRNKA

-310 DKSNWSLLEVN
+310 DKSNWSLLEV
-321 KVSPPAWPECVSAT
+321 
-335 PLAPCYDYIMRK
+335 
-347 LGNNTNN
+347 
-354 HHYLQ
+354 
-359 QPTRL
+359 
-364 YDNRIEVVNDLDEA
+364 VNDLDEA

-424 INMEDTFTRELQRQK
+424 INMEDTFTRKSPYNGHKQGIEDPGQELQRQK

-579 CLSFLPLADSYDNCS
+579 CL
-594 ENDYESMDT
+594 
-603 SAGMLYSN
+603 SN

-991 IGVDQAHLCA
+991 IGVDQGRMCSAH
-1001 CDDIVEMLRPAR
+1001 DILEEKGLAK
-1013 VAFTVE
+1013 VALTVSS
-1019 QLMCFPRL
+1019 
-1027 TAKDYLV
+1027 LV
-1034 TYFCAIILFSNL
+1034 ASTGSTKQAVV
-1046 LLLWIFP
+1046 
-1053 QS
+1053 

>member
-1 MMLDGNRKM
+1 M

-310 DKSNWSLLEVN
+310 DKSNWSLL
-321 KVSPPAWPECVSAT
+321 
-335 PLAPCYDYIMRK
+335 
-347 LGNNTNN
+347 
-354 HHYLQ
+354 
-359 QPTRL
+359 
-364 YDNRIEVVNDLDEA
+364 EVVNDLDEA

>member
-1 MMLDGNRKM
+1 
-10 AASFATG
+10 
-17 GQSPTSVS
+17 
-25 RTLERVFEDA
+25 
-35 QYSGE
+35 
-40 VLLCGRNLKEYPK
+40 
-53 FASKFDLADT
+53 
-63 VYADI
+63 
-68 SKNRFTEIPEEIG
+68 
-81 EYASLE
+81 
-87 RLNCYHNLIR
+87 
-97 SIPENVGHL
+97 
-106 QVLTHLNLSRNQLT
+106 
-120 MLPAFLCQL
+120 
-129 PMLEVLLANNN
+129 
-140 KLVSL
+140 
-145 PPEICKLE
+145 
-153 RLMDLD
+153 
-159 VSCNEISRL
+159 
-168 PIEIGKLPL
+168 
-177 LRRLNVRK
+177 
-185 NLLVEIPPEISQLEL
+185 
-200 RRIDFSANKIS
+200 
-211 SIPIVFRS
+211 
-219 MTTLEEMILDHN
+219 
-231 PLTTPPAHVCTKGKA
+231 
-246 HVMKFLQKVADRNKA
+246 MKFLQKVADRNKA

-565 KINKERLKKNAVDN
+565 N
-579 CLSFLPLADSYDNCS
+579 FLPLADSYDNCS

-991 IGVDQAHLCA
+991 IGVDQGRMCSAH
-1001 CDDIVEMLRPAR
+1001 DILEEKGLAK
-1013 VAFTVE
+1013 VALTVSS
-1019 QLMCFPRL
+1019 
-1027 TAKDYLV
+1027 LV
-1034 TYFCAIILFSNL
+1034 ASTGSTKQAVV
-1046 LLLWIFP
+1046 
-1053 QS
+1053 

>member
-1 MMLDGNRKM
+1 M

-310 DKSNWSLLEVN
+310 DKSNWSLLEV
-321 KVSPPAWPECVSAT
+321 
-335 PLAPCYDYIMRK
+335 
-347 LGNNTNN
+347 
-354 HHYLQ
+354 
-359 QPTRL
+359 
-364 YDNRIEVVNDLDEA
+364 VNDLDEA

-424 INMEDTFTRELQRQK
+424 INMEDTFTRKSPYNGHKQGIEDPGQELQRQK

-835 GKSLGS
+835 G
-841 GNKITPTGNRR
+841 
-852 TTKLGLSSPSS
+852 
-863 PSSAAPPPPHQNDK
+863 
-877 GLNRKIV
+877 LNRKIV

>member
-1 MMLDGNRKM
+1 
-10 AASFATG
+10 
-17 GQSPTSVS
+17 
-25 RTLERVFEDA
+25 
-35 QYSGE
+35 
-40 VLLCGRNLKEYPK
+40 
-53 FASKFDLADT
+53 
-63 VYADI
+63 
-68 SKNRFTEIPEEIG
+68 
-81 EYASLE
+81 
-87 RLNCYHNLIR
+87 
-97 SIPENVGHL
+97 
-106 QVLTHLNLSRNQLT
+106 
-120 MLPAFLCQL
+120 
-129 PMLEVLLANNN
+129 
-140 KLVSL
+140 
-145 PPEICKLE
+145 
-153 RLMDLD
+153 
-159 VSCNEISRL
+159 
-168 PIEIGKLPL
+168 
-177 LRRLNVRK
+177 
-185 NLLVEIPPEISQLEL
+185 
-200 RRIDFSANKIS
+200 
-211 SIPIVFRS
+211 
-219 MTTLEEMILDHN
+219 
-231 PLTTPPAHVCTKGKA
+231 
-246 HVMKFLQKVADRNKA
+246 MKFLQKVADRNKA

-310 DKSNWSLLEVN
+310 DKSNWSLLEV
-321 KVSPPAWPECVSAT
+321 
-335 PLAPCYDYIMRK
+335 
-347 LGNNTNN
+347 
-354 HHYLQ
+354 
-359 QPTRL
+359 
-364 YDNRIEVVNDLDEA
+364 VNDLDEA

-424 INMEDTFTRELQRQK
+424 INMEDTFTRKSPYNGHKQGIEDPGQELQRQK

-579 CLSFLPLADSYDNCS
+579 CL
-594 ENDYESMDT
+594 
-603 SAGMLYSN
+603 SN

-761 TKSNHVTPEEEFRLK
+761 TKSNHVTP
-776 HEALMNQQKHESQIL
+776 
-791 KQQLEEQRTKT
+791 
-802 ASKDLVGMTKR
+802 R

>member
-53 FASKFDLADT
+53 FASKYDLADT

-219 MTTLEEMILDHN
+219 MNTLEEMILDHN

-283 EEFSNLSPEQRWK
+283 EEFTNLSPEQRWK

-321 KVSPPAWPECVSAT
+321 KLSPPAWPECVSAT
-335 PLAPCYDYIMRK
+335 PLAPCYEYIMRK

-354 HHYLQ
+354 HHHHLQ
-359 QPTRL
+359 QSTRL

-400 QPKEPLREIPKEAAV
+400 QPKEPPREIPKEAAV

-424 INMEDTFTRELQRQK
+424 INMEDTFTRRSPYNGHKQGIEDPGQELQRQK

-464 QPKSIDSQR
+464 QPKSLDSQR

-479 NMIVKEKQDQEM
+479 NMVVKEKQDQEM

-497 GDQDE
+497 GDQEE
-502 GKVESQQLPDAVQQQ
+502 GKVESQPLPDAVQQQ
-517 QQQQLAEVQK
+517 QLAEMQK
-527 SEELRRVEPVSR
+527 SEELRKIEPVSR
-539 VPLQEKEKATVRKDK
+539 VPLQEKEKATVKRDK

-619 AVKDEKKTTITTTT
+619 AVKDEKKTTITTT

-711 RLDKSATSTS
+711 RLDKSATSTP

-835 GKSLGS
+835 
-841 GNKITPTGNRR
+841 
-852 TTKLGLSSPSS
+852 
-863 PSSAAPPPPHQNDK
+863 
-877 GLNRKIV
+877 V

-1034 TYFCAIILFSNL
+1034 TYFCAIILLSNF

-1053 QS
+1053 PS